1 MSNKESLHFSTAPD
15 ENDAEVREILKS
27 IPESAEKQSSMHKI
41 DTAESIESIESILQE
56 AAGIYKEKER
66 EKKIVE
72 SIPEESRSHKKYT
85 VIKQTLLEQQKSE
98 PESIE
103 SESVIQPQQAQQFHK
118 NTHDPGKKVNTGG
131 NKNSKKRK
139 KKRKR
144 KSFGSLFPEQ
154 GDSFGE
160 ALRKM
165 VFLAS
170 STVFIV
176 CLFLIGQY
184 FWDNYQARQINDPI
198 RHQYEKLAEEE
209 TKPVV
214 NENYE
219 MLDAAK
225 SLLEL
230 NSDVIGYIQIPN
242 KTGVEDPYPVSY
254 PVVQRRNALD
264 GNAYYLDKNINGE
277 PARSGAIFM
286 DYRNFFDYMIPNEDE
301 NGNQLETYKR
311 VAENSQNLIIY
322 GHNMHDFSMF
332 GNLKSYINTEGYYE
346 DHAIV
351 ELNSNF
357 LQYQYKIFGM
367 IVVDVD
373 DQTDTKFEYWNTINF
388 KDKKEF
394 YDYVNEVKRRTIRLT
409 DVDVTY
415 GDQILTLSTCNST
428 FNEGRLVVFARLL
441 RDGEDLYE
449 GCTSTEN
456 PNVKWSNSYYKWH
469 KNTYDPNAEFVPYGE

>member
-1 MSNKESLHFSTAPD
+1 NKINQT
-15 ENDAEVREILKS
+15 
-27 IPESAEKQSSMHKI
+27 KI
-41 DTAESIESIESILQE
+41 NQN
-56 AAGIYKEKER
+56 
-66 EKKIVE
+66 KK
-72 SIPEESRSHKKYT
+72 R
-85 VIKQTLLEQQKSE
+85 
-98 PESIE
+98 
-103 SESVIQPQQAQQFHK
+103 
-118 NTHDPGKKVNTGG
+118 
-131 NKNSKKRK
+131 RK
-139 KKRKR
+139 KKKKSHGRK
-144 KSFGSLFPEQ
+144 FPSLFPKQ

-165 VFLAS
+165 VFLVS
-170 STVFIV
+170 STVFVV

-198 RHQYEKLAEEE
+198 RLKYEKLTEEE

-214 NENYE
+214 NEEYQ

-225 SLLEL
+225 SMLEL
-230 NSDVIGYIQIPN
+230 NSDVIGYIHIPN
-242 KTGVEDPYPVSY
+242 KTGEEDPYPISY

-264 GNAYYLDKNINGE
+264 GNEYYLDKNINRE
-277 PARSGAIFM
+277 QARSGAIFM

-301 NGNQLETYKR
+301 NGNPLETYKR

-332 GNLKSYINTEGYYE
+332 GSLKSYINTNDYYE
-346 DHAIV
+346 NHAIV

-357 LQYQYKIFGM
+357 LQYKYKVFGM

-449 GCTSTEN
+449 GCTSREN

-469 KNTYDPNAEFVPYGE
+469 KNTYDPDAEFVPYG